1 MLPGSNNVAGL
12 WPAVWAMGNLGT
24 SDHVFDM
31 QIYNEEHECIGRAG
45 YGASLEGMVCSIVVS
60 RF

>member
-1 MLPGSNNVAGL
+1 
-12 WPAVWAMGNLGT
+12 MGNLGT